1 MSRSVIRYSPWMFL
15 AFRGEARRARPLSCI
30 VSVAIVI
37 AACTG
42 QGGPRREDTESSTN
56 APEPVEER
64 EPATGG
70 AGGEGGGV
78 ADDGS
83 SSAAEAGQ
91 QTGSPPMTPVVDDPA
106 VDDPIVGG
114 SPDEELP
121 VDEPPDEH
129 DSDDEPPP
137 GDDSLGLPC
146 DVQKLLTTR
155 CQSCHS
161 RPPSAGASVSLLTY
175 ADLIAPSKNG
185 SSLTVAA
192 RSLQRMKDS
201 LAPMP
206 PAPADLAT
214 GAELGALAAWL
225 DAGLLPGRCDP
236 DPGSDPYAASPTCT
250 SGGYWTAL
258 DSGTPWMNP
267 GLPCLECHRQ
277 NPNHAPIFTVAGTVF
292 QTAHEPDRCFG
303 VPAATGAQVVITD
316 ANGQTLPPIDV
327 VSGGNFGA
335 ILSGLSIPYRAKV
348 VVGDTERSM
357 LTPQTNGDCNA
368 CHTQMGAEGARGRI
382 IVP

>member
-1 MSRSVIRYSPWMFL
+1 MLL
-15 AFRGEARRARPLSCI
+15 AFRGGAGHARPLSFV
-30 VSVAIVI
+30 VSVAII
-37 AACTG
+37 ITACTA
-42 QGGPRREDTESSTN
+42 QRSPRREDTESRPD
-56 APEPVEER
+56 APDPVEDGA
-64 EPATGG
+64 PAAGG
-70 AGGEGGGV
+70 AGGEGGV
-78 ADDGS
+78 AADDRGS
-83 SSAAEAGQ
+83 GAAEAGQ
-91 QTGSPPMTPVVDDPA
+91 PTAAPPMTPIGAETPVDDPGL
-106 VDDPIVGG
+106 DDDA
-114 SPDEELP
+114 DEAP

-129 DSDDEPPP
+129 GNDDEPPTD
-137 GDDSLGLPC
+137 DDSLGLPC
-146 DVQKLLTTR
+146 DVQNLLTTR

-175 ADLIAPSKNG
+175 ADLTAPSNSR

-206 PAPADLAT
+206 PAPATLAT

-225 DAGLLPGRCDP
+225 DAGLPPGRCDP

-277 NPNHAPIFTVAGTVF
+277 NPNHAPLFTVAGTVF
-292 QTAHEPDRCFG
+292 PTAHEPDRCFG
-303 VPAATGAQVVITD
+303 VPATTGASVVITD
-316 ANGQTLPPIDV
+316 ANGQTLPPIEV

-335 ILSGLSIPYRAKV
+335 ILNGLASPYRAKV
-348 VVGDTERSM
+348 VVGENERIM
-357 LTPQTNGDCNA
+357 LSPQTNGDCNA
-368 CHTQMGAEGARGRI
+368 CHTQIGAEGARGRI
-382 IVP
+382 IAP